1 MITLSEEEVG
11 RLLVG
16 RSVSISVGEP
26 WDFEGPD
33 GPNALKGE
41 ILAIRENP
49 EAPHSQEVL
58 LSVTPFGVRTGH
70 TVDRLVARARYRDDE
85 VGIVEHLARGQDAE
99 ANLSFSEQVPE
110 GERDPRS
117 TPKLIGGVRL
127 AG

>member
-1 MITLSEEEVG
+1 LITLSEEEVG

-16 RSVSISVGEP
+16 RLVSISVGEP

-33 GPNALKGE
+33 GPNALSGE
-41 ILAIRENP
+41 ILALRENP
-49 EAPHSQEVL
+49 EAPHNQEVL
-58 LSVTPFGVRTGH
+58 LAVTPFSVYTGH
-70 TVDRLVARARYRDDE
+70 TVDRLVARARYEDE

-99 ANLSFSEQVPE
+99 ANLSYSEQVPE
-110 GERDPRS
+110 GERDPRG

>member
-1 MITLSEEEVG
+1 M
-11 RLLVG
+11 G

-41 ILAIRENP
+41 ILELRENP
-49 EAPHSQEVL
+49 EAPHNQEVL
-58 LSVTPFGVRTGH
+58 LSVTPFSVRTGH
-70 TVDRLVARARYRDDE
+70 TVDRLVARARYEDE

-99 ANLSFSEQVPE
+99 ANLSYSEQVPE
-110 GERDPRS
+110 GERNPKS

>member
-1 MITLSEEEVG
+1 MTLSEQEVK

-26 WDFEGPD
+26 WDFDGPD
-33 GPNALKGE
+33 GPNALSGE
-41 ILAIRENP
+41 ILALRENP
-49 EAPHSQEVL
+49 EAPHNQEVL
-58 LSVTPFGVRTGH
+58 LAVTPFSVRTGH
-70 TVDRLVARARYRDDE
+70 TVDRLVARARHEDE

-99 ANLSFSEQVPE
+99 ANLSYSEQVPE

-117 TPKLIGGVRL
+117 ASKLIGGVRL